1 MLRLLFSTLLVF
13 GQLVGSS
20 AVTNANHSSLSA
32 LETETNRAADQALKQ
47 TESLATSI
55 SFAFDYLATF
65 LGEAGPPPLVI
76 QAELQATTERID
88 GARSILVVARDGM
101 LLHDAFA
108 YPAPR
113 VNLANRD
120 YIQNALNKPGLQFGE
135 AVVGR
140 TSGVPFAPLSVF
152 KPSLDAVFTAIIDP
166 RKLREPLNW
175 CMSLCGGAIL
185 TNTGSVIAAS
195 PPETVLPEELISKVL
210 EYEENEGLFRYERA
224 SFSVLVAFRKSERF
238 PIIVITS
245 RAITN
250 TISPVTE

>member
-1 MLRLLFSTLLVF
+1 MRLLLCTLLVCS
-13 GQLVGSS
+13 QLVLGSTI
-20 AVTNANHSSLSA
+20 ANANHISLSA
-32 LETETNRAADQALKQ
+32 LETDTNRAADQALKH
-47 TESLATSI
+47 TESLATTI
-55 SFAFDYLATF
+55 AFAFDYLATF

-88 GARSILVVARDGM
+88 GARSILVVGRDGA

-108 YPAPR
+108 YPAPS
-113 VNLANRD
+113 VNLANRH
-120 YIQNALNKPGLQFGE
+120 YIQNALEKPGLQFGE
-135 AVVGR
+135 AIVGR

-185 TNTGSVIAAS
+185 TDTGAVIAAS
-195 PPETVLPEELISKVL
+195 PPETVLSEDLISKIL
-210 EYEENEGLFRYERA
+210 EFEESEGLFRYERA
-224 SFSVLVAFRKSERF
+224 SFSVLVAFRKSDRF

-250 TISPVTE
+250 TVSPVTE